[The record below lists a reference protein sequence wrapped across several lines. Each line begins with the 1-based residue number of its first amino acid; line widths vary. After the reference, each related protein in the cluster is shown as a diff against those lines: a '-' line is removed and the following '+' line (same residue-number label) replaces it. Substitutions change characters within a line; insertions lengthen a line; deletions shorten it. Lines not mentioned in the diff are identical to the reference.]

1 MKSIKKPLSLLLSLV
16 MILSAFTIIPTSASA
31 EDAPTVTLSKW
42 VEGTQDDPDYYG
54 FDEESYQNGL
64 YENFI
69 FCRVDP
75 NKDPKEY
82 GWSAVYNQTYD
93 LSMTGKGD
101 DNNVYYLDDYL
112 HDYDGDNHMSGHWWN
127 FNAPNTSA
135 TYVWA
140 GDKGSG
146 QANFTG
152 SEIWAY
158 TWKDVTLTEHAQ
170 VPPTYEDGVYK
181 NGTDKPYYTCEED
194 GVYFISEGNGSYV
207 QISEANL
214 FNEPYFEF
222 DSYNNG
228 SEIGVSKY
236 NGADTVIT
244 IPDKIPDNYY
254 DTRYRGLPVHYV
266 HSTTFKDNT
275 SVTKVVMGDEVK
287 HIGYRAFSGCTA
299 LEEVE
304 IGSGLRKIDSE
315 AFYNCTALRKF
326 TCTATGETIQVTK
339 YPFDNNI
346 SNVTFY
352 GHHNGSFRDAVNSF
366 NISLNGTKTY
376 IGIDAHTCGAQFNW
390 EGCACSSANVT
401 CSACDFS
408 GTVDT
413 TVSSEVTTPA
423 TAYTEGVRTYTAT
436 AVYGDQTF
444 TDTKDEAIPAL
455 GVKYLDENGEEQTAN
470 GAVQITAD
478 TAALSA
484 GWYSVDGSVTVDG
497 SIDVTGDAKII
508 LTDGAALTVTGEL
521 GLYTAANNY
530 PITVYRQS
538 GNTQGKLNAASITAN
553 DLTLVG
559 GELTVD
565 NFIRSYGSVTVYG
578 GELNIPNTE
587 NNRGSVYCDSNIT
600 VNGGNIDITNN
611 SNYCF
616 STIDGTVTINGGDV
630 VLRGA
635 GSGLLAG
642 HVIITGGK
650 LNSVGIRSKN
660 EISLSWKDV
669 DNDYIFSSA
678 YYPGGDIVIEKPFQ
692 DQNSAVYLP
701 GTYDADILAAKGL
714 TPAVPHEHEL
724 SHVAA
729 VPITCTEGGNIEYW
743 YCEECNKYFSDQSG
757 YIEIPEDEAIIPAYG
772 HDWLYGEGVWS
783 WGDNYNSPTIRYA
796 YSCSRCGETVTLNSY
811 SMTVRRTRQK
821 DSTCDS
827 AGFITYV
834 ASVSL
839 DKTYS
844 DEHTYTLPKLDH
856 TIDHHPAVAPAYNAE
871 NKTYTNG
878 NTEYWHCSVCG
889 KYFSDEACEHETALA
904 DTVIP
909 YFEFRSYEDG
919 ASSEWGVSKYNGADT
934 AVVIPDKIPDTYP
947 DETIRGM
954 NVEYVHNTAFRGNT
968 AVTKV
973 VMGDTMEHLG
983 WQAFKG
989 CTALKEVE
997 IGTGLRLV
1005 DAEAFFDCT
1014 ALEKV
1019 TCTKTDDVITV
1030 LGRTF
1035 NNDTETPVTF
1045 YGYHSGSF
1053 RDVVNTSNW
1062 STGAKRYIGVDAH
1075 TYRPHFNWDGYECS
1089 SATVTCSA
1097 CDYSVDVAATTSH
1110 ATVTPVT
1117 PYTDG
1122 KIDHTATAVYDDHT
1136 FTNVKS
1142 ETIPALGVKYLDE
1155 NDEEQ
1160 TAYNVTPITADTTSL
1175 TGGWYSVDG
1184 SVTVNGSIDVTGDSK
1199 IILTDGSGL
1208 TVNGEL
1214 GKYAL
1219 QNHYPIT
1226 FYRQS
1231 GETEGKLNVTS
1242 ITANDFK
1249 LVGGDIASESFVRDY
1264 GDLDICGG
1272 KLKVPASDTQNAVDC
1287 SGDVTVSGGYLD
1299 ITGDTCLMT
1308 LSGTV
1313 TITGGDLLLRGKGS
1327 GIFANAVVISGGAVD
1342 ASASDTENNGKGVK
1356 SYNEIKLS
1364 WTDPDHDFVLSN
1376 GYDQNVTLEK
1386 TFVDQGGTIYQ
1397 PGTYDSAAFASK
1409 KLTPIFAHEHPL
1421 AHVPAAA
1428 PTCDEEGCIE
1438 HWYCEQCEKYFSD
1451 QEGYYEIPQS
1461 TAVIPP
1467 NGHTFDHTAAV
1478 VPTRDAQTGVYT
1490 PGNIEYW
1497 HCSVC
1502 SKYYSDADGN
1512 TEVAFEDTALPYF
1525 KLTKLDNGTARIV
1538 KYNAHDAD
1546 VVIPDTVPES
1556 LATDDLPA
1564 GTAIT
1569 QVGAYSFKNNTY
1581 IKNITM
1587 GDNID
1592 TIDYQSFQNC
1602 SSLETVTVGSGLN
1615 DLRYES
1621 FKDCPNLRS
1630 FTCTSKNKF
1639 FYNENLGE
1647 PFGGSRQ
1654 AVAYVYHGSSLMNK
1668 LSIKTIGIDRHSE
1681 PAWTW
1686 AADCSSA
1693 TADINCNISSCK
1705 YHSGELPATVTSEI
1719 TSPPTGDAD
1728 GVQTYTATVVVDGET
1743 YTSTRTKAIPSYFP
1757 RHSLTLSGDIG
1768 VNFYVRADAADVAS
1782 GKAKV
1787 SFAWNNKTDSVT
1799 LGGNPYVIDGMQLYK
1814 ATACV
1819 SAAEMTDVITATL
1832 YIDDVETA
1840 VHHYSVRAYCD
1851 VIFSDDY
1858 RQAYSDERFGYNE
1871 LATLVKTMLNYG
1883 ATAQKQFV
1891 HNTDNLANQGVDYP
1905 LSYLS
1910 TSEIEALGDALPK
1923 SESFDE
1929 DLSPYG
1935 VKYYGC
1941 SLLLR
1946 SKTTLRFYFEKTGTG
1961 EYSADNFKI
1970 NGAPVEVK
1978 NYQDG
1983 SRYVYIEITDIP
1995 SPDLDKAYDISVGN
2009 VTIGSVSPLSYVK
2022 DVLTDDSASADLI
2035 NVITA
2040 LYRYH
2045 EAAKILFG

>member
-16 MILSAFTIIPTSASA
+16 MIFSVFTIIPMSASA

-42 VEGTQDDPDYYG
+42 VESTQEDPDE
-54 FDEESYQNGL
+54 FSFEGL
-64 YENFI
+64 YDNFI
-69 FCRVDP
+69 FCRVNPDK
-75 NKDPKEY
+75 NPKTEANP
-82 GWSAVYNQTYD
+82 WAQNVVYDKTND
-93 LSMTGKGD
+93 LSMTGDDTNFAKN
-101 DNNVYYLDDYL
+101 DNNYYQLDHY
-112 HDYDGDNHMSGHWWN
+112 YGDNSHIIW
-127 FNAPNTSA
+127 
-135 TYVWA
+135 
-140 GDKGSG
+140 GSWEYSQYYDNSDLIYLKDNDVHFSDG
-146 QANFTG
+146 CKF
-152 SEIWAY
+152 WAY

-181 NGTDKPYYTCEED
+181 NGTDKAYYTCEEE
-194 GVYFISEGNGSYV
+194 GVYFVSDGNGSYV

-236 NGADTVIT
+236 NGADTVVT

-266 HSTTFKDNT
+266 HSSTFKDNT
-275 SVTKVVMGDEVK
+275 SVTKVVMGDMTR
-287 HIGYRAFSGCTA
+287 HLGYRAFMGCTA

-315 AFYNCTALRKF
+315 AFYNCSALRKF
-326 TCTATGETIQVTK
+326 TCTATGDTIEVTK

-352 GHHNGSFRDAVNSF
+352 GHHTGSFRNAVNGF

-376 IGIDAHTCGAQFNW
+376 IGIDAHTCSAVFNW
-390 EGCACSSANVT
+390 DGCACSSANVT

-408 GTVDT
+408 GTVDA

-478 TAALSA
+478 TAVLSA
-484 GWYSVDGSVTVDG
+484 GWYSVDGSVTVNG

-521 GLYTAANNY
+521 GLYAASYNY
-530 PITVYRQS
+530 PISVYRQS

-587 NNRGSVYCDSNIT
+587 DGRGSVYCENDIT

-616 STIDGTVTINGGDV
+616 STVDGTVTINGGDV

-660 EISLSWKDV
+660 EISLGWKDV

-692 DQNSAVYLP
+692 DQNSAVYMP
-701 GTYDADILAAKGL
+701 AVYDADTLAAKGL

-743 YCEECNKYFSDQSG
+743 YCEECNKYFSDQDG
-757 YIEIPEDEAIIPAYG
+757 YAEIPEDEAIIPAYS
-772 HDWLYGEGVWS
+772 HDWQYGDGVWT
-783 WGDNYNSPTIRYA
+783 WGDNYNSPTIRYT

-811 SMTVRRTRQK
+811 NMKVLRTKQK

-856 TIDHHPAVAPAYNAE
+856 TIDHYPAAAPAYNAE

-878 NTEYWHCSVCG
+878 NIEYWHCSVCG
-889 KYFSDEACEHETALA
+889 KYFDDAAFEHEINLA
-904 DTVIP
+904 DTVVP
-909 YFEFRSYEDG
+909 YFEFYGYADG
-919 ASSEWGVSKYNGADT
+919 ADTEWGVSKYNGADT

-968 AVTKV
+968 DITKV

-997 IGTGLRLV
+997 IGTGLRTIDSEV
-1005 DAEAFFDCT
+1005 FFDCT
-1014 ALEKV
+1014 ALEKF
-1019 TCTKTDDVITV
+1019 TCTKTDDVITAI
-1030 LGRTF
+1030 GRPF
-1035 NNDTETPVTF
+1035 NNDDQTPVTF

-1053 RDVVNTSNW
+1053 RDVVNTDNW

-1089 SATVTCSA
+1089 SATVTCDA

-1110 ATVTPVT
+1110 AVTTPVT

-1122 KIDHTATAVYDDHT
+1122 VRTHTATAVYDGHT
-1136 FTNVKS
+1136 FTDVKT

-1160 TAYNVTPITADTTSL
+1160 TAYSVTQITADTTAL

-1199 IILTDGSGL
+1199 IILTDGSKL

-1214 GKYAL
+1214 GKYVV
-1219 QNHYPIT
+1219 QNHYPLT

-1242 ITANDFK
+1242 ITANNFK
-1249 LVGGDIASESFVRDY
+1249 LVGGDITSESFVRDY

-1287 SGDVTVSGGYLD
+1287 SGDITVSGGYLD

-1313 TITGGDLLLRGKGS
+1313 TVIGGDLLLRGKGS
-1327 GIFANAVVISGGAVD
+1327 GIFAENVFISGGAVD

-1409 KLTPIFAHEHPL
+1409 KLTPIFAHEHTL

-1451 QEGYYEIPQS
+1451 QDGYYEIPQT

-1478 VPTRDAQTGVYT
+1478 IPTHDAQTGVYT

-1502 SKYYSDADGN
+1502 GKYYSDADGN
-1512 TEVAFEDTALPYF
+1512 TEVALEDIVLPYF

-1546 VVIPDTVPES
+1546 VIIPDTVPES

-1602 SSLETVTVGSGLN
+1602 SNLETVTVGSGLN

-1647 PFGGSRQ
+1647 PFGGSKQ

-1743 YTSTRTKAIPSYFP
+1743 YTSTREEAIPSYFP
-1757 RHSLTLSGDIG
+1757 RHSLTLGGDIG

-1787 SFAWNNKTDSVT
+1787 SFAWNNKTETVT
-1799 LGGNPYVIDGMQLYK
+1799 LGGDPYEIDGMQLYK
-1814 ATACV
+1814 ATAYV

-1858 RQAYSDERFGYNE
+1858 RQAYSDERFEYDE
-1871 LATLVKTMLNYG
+1871 LAILVKTMLNYG
-1883 ATAQKQFV
+1883 ATAQKQFD
-1891 HNTDNLANQGVDYP
+1891 HNTDNLANQGIDYP
-1905 LSYLS
+1905 LSDLDQ
-1910 TSEIEALGDALPK
+1910 SEIEALGDALPK
-1923 SESFDE
+1923 SGSFNE
-1929 DLSPYG
+1929 ALSPYG

-1970 NGAPVEVK
+1970 NGAPAEVK